1 MGNWR
6 TILTSTAWNN
16 LGYYGKKLKADFSI
30 LDRYIVLALQKEDGK
45 GIDVNKLTDINVDN
59 LLKMMRHKTQIAITI
74 NKIVDSLDTTKR
86 LENIERIIEAIS
98 PEALLEAK
106 LIVAK

>member
-1 MGNWR
+1 MGKGR
-6 TILTSTAWNN
+6 TTVTSSGWNN
-16 LGYYGKKLKADFSI
+16 LSYYGRKLKADFSI
-30 LDRYIVLALQKEDGK
+30 LDTYIHLALKKEEGK

-74 NKIVDSLDTTKR
+74 NKIVESIDTTSR
-86 LENIERIIEAIS
+86 LEDIERIIEAIS

-106 LIVAK
+106 LSIAK